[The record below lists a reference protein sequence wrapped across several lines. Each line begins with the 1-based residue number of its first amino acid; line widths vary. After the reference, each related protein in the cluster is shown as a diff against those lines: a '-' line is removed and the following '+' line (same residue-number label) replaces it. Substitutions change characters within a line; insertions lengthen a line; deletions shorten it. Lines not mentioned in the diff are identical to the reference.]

1 MPGGKI
7 QLRRSNRY
15 SMTTNMKTNSTKGI
29 FGLIGLIVMLLAVIS
44 ACTTGKQPAPETQ
57 SPEAAIKRSV
67 FGKMADGQ
75 DVHLYTLTNAN
86 GVQVAITNFGGRIV
100 SIMAPDRNGKM
111 ADVVLGFDNLP
122 DYMKYNTYFG
132 ALVGRYANRIGGA
145 KFTLDGKVYHL
156 PVNNGPNSLHGGI
169 KGFDKK
175 VWTATEI
182 PGDEPGLELTCLSK
196 DGEEGY
202 PGNLQAKVVYT
213 LTKDN
218 GLKIDYSATTDK
230 DTVINLTNHSY
241 FNLSGEGNGNVL
253 KQVLWINSDEITPVN
268 ATQIPTGKIMKV
280 DGTPFDFRKPTPI
293 GARIDEDNPQL
304 KIGKGYD
311 INYILNRKGPGLE
324 LAARV
329 YDPESGRELEVY
341 TTEPGVQFYS
351 ANFLDGSIPGKGGT
365 KYGFRSAF
373 CLETQ
378 HYPDSPNHPGFPT
391 TELKPGETF
400 HQVTV
405 FKFTTIS
412 Q

>member
-1 MPGGKI
+1 M
-7 QLRRSNRY
+7 LRRSNQK
-15 SMTTNMKTNSTKGI
+15 SMTNKIESNSTSKL
-29 FGLIGLIVMLLAVIS
+29 FGLIGLIVMLLAVTG
-44 ACTTGKQPAPETQ
+44 ACTPGKQPASETA
-57 SPEAAIKRSV
+57 SHETGIKRSV

-75 DVHLYTLTNAN
+75 EVHLYTLTNSN
-86 GVQVAITNFGGRIV
+86 GMQVSITNYGARIV
-100 SIMAPDRNGKM
+100 SILVPDRNGKM

-122 DYMKYNTYFG
+122 DYVKYNTYFG

-169 KGFDKK
+169 KGFDKRFWAAEE
-175 VWTATEI
+175 VQ
-182 PGDEPGLELTCLSK
+182 GDEPSLVMTYSSK

-218 GLKIDYSATTDK
+218 SIKIDYSATTDK

-241 FNLSGEGNGNVL
+241 FNLAGEGNGDVL
-253 KQVLWINSDEITPVN
+253 KQVLMINSDEITPVN

-293 GARIDEDNPQL
+293 GARINEDNEQL

-311 INYILNRKGPGLE
+311 INYILERKGPGLE
-324 LAARV
+324 LAARA
-329 YDPESGRELEVY
+329 YDPGSGRELEVY
-341 TTEPGVQFYS
+341 TTEPGIQFYS
-351 ANFLDGSIPGKGGT
+351 GNFLDGSVHGKGGVA
-365 KYGFRSAF
+365 YGPRSAF

-378 HYPDSPNHPGFPT
+378 HYPDSPNQPGFPT

-405 FKFTTIS
+405 FKFTTTDK
-412 Q
+412 

>member
-1 MPGGKI
+1 
-7 QLRRSNRY
+7 L
-15 SMTTNMKTNSTKGI
+15 SMKNNIKESSTKGLL
-29 FGLIGLIVMLLAVIS
+29 GLIGLLVMLLAVTG
-44 ACTTGKQPAPETQ
+44 ACTPGKQPASETQ
-57 SPEAAIKRSV
+57 SHENGIQRSV

-75 DVHLYTLTNAN
+75 EVHLYKLTNAN
-86 GVQVAITNFGGRIV
+86 GMQVAITNYGGRIV
-100 SIMAPDRNGKM
+100 SILAPDRNGKM
-111 ADVVLGFDNLP
+111 ADVVLGFDNLS

-145 KFTLDGKVYHL
+145 QFTLDGKVYHL

-169 KGFDKK
+169 KGFDKR
-175 VWTATEI
+175 VWTAKEI
-182 PGDEPGLELTCLSK
+182 PGDEPGLELTYLSK

-202 PGNLQAKVVYT
+202 PGNLKATVVYT

-218 GLKIDYSATTDK
+218 SIKIDYSATTDK

-241 FNLSGEGNGNVL
+241 FNLAGEGNGNVL
-253 KQVLWINSDEITPVN
+253 KQVLWIHSDEITPVN

-293 GARIDEDNPQL
+293 GARINEDNPQL

-311 INYILNRKGPGLE
+311 INYILDRKGPGLE
-324 LAARV
+324 LAARA

-341 TTEPGVQFYS
+341 TTEPGIQFYS
-351 ANFLDGSIPGKGGT
+351 GNFLDGSIPGKGGA
-365 KYGFRSAF
+365 KYGGRAAF

-378 HYPDSPNHPGFPT
+378 HYPDSPNHPSFPT
-391 TELKPGETF
+391 TELKPGQTF

-405 FKFTTIS
+405 FKFATTS

>member
-1 MPGGKI
+1 MA
-7 QLRRSNRY
+7 
-15 SMTTNMKTNSTKGI
+15 TNMKANSTKGL
-29 FGLIGLIVMLLAVIS
+29 FGLICLIVMLLAVTG
-44 ACTTGKQPAPETQ
+44 ACTKEKQPAPETQ
-57 SPEAAIKRSV
+57 NPDAGIQRSV
-67 FGKMADGQ
+67 FGKMPDGQ
-75 DVHLYTLTNAN
+75 EVHLYTLTNAN
-86 GVQVAITNFGGRIV
+86 GMQVAITNFGGRIV
-100 SIMAPDRNGKM
+100 SILAPDRNGKRV
-111 ADVVLGFDNLP
+111 DVVLGFDNLP

-145 KFTLDGKVYHL
+145 RFTLDGKVYHV

-169 KGFDKK
+169 KGFDKR
-175 VWTATEI
+175 VWTANEI
-182 PGDEPGLELTCLSK
+182 PGDEPGLELTYLSK

-241 FNLSGEGNGNVL
+241 FNLAGEGNGNVL
-253 KQVLWINSDEITPVN
+253 KQVLWINSDEITPAN

-311 INYILNRKGPGLE
+311 INYILDRKGPGLE

-351 ANFLDGSIPGKGGT
+351 ANFLDGSIPGKGGV

-378 HYPDSPNHPGFPT
+378 HYPDSPNHPSFPT

-405 FKFTTIS
+405 FKFTTAG

>member
-1 MPGGKI
+1 
-7 QLRRSNRY
+7 
-15 SMTTNMKTNSTKGI
+15 
-29 FGLIGLIVMLLAVIS
+29 MLLAVTG
-44 ACTTGKQPAPETQ
+44 ACTTGQQPAPETQ
-57 SPEAAIKRSV
+57 SHEAGIKRSV
-67 FGKMADGQ
+67 FGKMPDGQ
-75 DVHLYTLTNAN
+75 EVHLYTLTNAN
-86 GVQVAITNFGGRIV
+86 GMQVAITNFGGRIV
-100 SIMAPDRNGKM
+100 SILAPDRNGKM
-111 ADVVLGFDNLP
+111 ADVVLGFDDLP

-169 KGFDKK
+169 KGFDKR

-182 PGDEPGLELTCLSK
+182 PGDEPGLELTYLSK

-202 PGNLQAKVVYT
+202 PGNLHAKVVYT
-213 LTKDN
+213 LTKGN
-218 GLKIDYSATTDK
+218 GIKIDYSATTDK

-241 FNLSGEGNGNVL
+241 FNLAGEGNGNVL
-253 KQVLWINSDEITPVN
+253 KQVLWINSDEITPVDAN
-268 ATQIPTGKIMKV
+268 QIPTGKIMKV

-293 GARIDEDNPQL
+293 GEHINADNPQL

-311 INYILNRKGPGLE
+311 INYILDRKGPGLE
-324 LAARV
+324 LAARA

-341 TTEPGVQFYS
+341 TTEPGIQFYS
-351 ANFLDGSIPGKGGT
+351 GNFLDGSTPGKGGA
-365 KYGFRSAF
+365 KYGPRSAF

-378 HYPDSPNHPGFPT
+378 HYPDSPNLPSFPT

-405 FKFTTIS
+405 FKFTTTS
-412 Q
+412 H

>member
-1 MPGGKI
+1 
-7 QLRRSNRY
+7 
-15 SMTTNMKTNSTKGI
+15 MTNNLKANSTKGL
-29 FGLIGLIVMLLAVIS
+29 FGLIGLIVILLAVTS
-44 ACTTGKQPAPETQ
+44 GCTTSKQPAPETK
-57 SPEAAIKRSV
+57 SHETGIKRSV
-67 FGKMADGQ
+67 FGKMPDGQ
-75 DVHLYTLTNAN
+75 EVHLYTLTNAN
-86 GVQVAITNFGGRIV
+86 GMQVAITNFGGRIV

-111 ADVVLGFDNLP
+111 ADVVLGFDNLQ

-156 PVNNGPNSLHGGI
+156 PVNNGPNSLHGGT
-169 KGFDKK
+169 KGFDKR
-175 VWTATEI
+175 VWTAKEI
-182 PGDEPGLELTCLSK
+182 PGDEPALELTYLSK

-202 PGNLQAKVVYT
+202 PGNLHVKVVYT

-218 GLKIDYSATTDK
+218 SIKIDYSATTDK
-230 DTVINLTNHSY
+230 DTVINMTNHSY
-241 FNLSGEGNGNVL
+241 FNLAGEGNGNVL

-293 GARIDEDNPQL
+293 GARINEDNPQL

-324 LAARV
+324 LAARA
-329 YDPESGRELEVY
+329 YDPGSGRELEVY
-341 TTEPGVQFYS
+341 TTQPGIQFYS

-378 HYPDSPNHPGFPT
+378 HYPDSPNHPSFPT
-391 TELKPGETF
+391 TELKPGQTF

-405 FKFTTIS
+405 FKFTTTS
-412 Q
+412 K